1 MLTEV
6 VELRLGEVVVID
18 GVPISLAHT
27 KRGAA
32 ILVVGKPVIDRTAL
46 RQAAERHR
54 RRFDKKSDEGNDEG
68 NTRPAI

>member
-1 MLTEV
+1 MLTEII
-6 VELRLGEVVVID
+6 ELKIGEVVVID

-32 ILVVGKPVIDRTAL
+32 FLVVGRPVIDRAAV

-54 RRFDKKSDEGNDEG
+54 RRFDKKSDECNDDS
-68 NTRPAI
+68 NSRPAI